1 MDRRSSE
8 FATFAYRT
16 NADGSIDSI
25 CLDCFLTAGSA
36 QWLPNLKEIEKDH
49 DCKRSHLEN
58 LLFDKWWLSPSIK
71 HIRKSAIAA

>member
-1 MDRRSSE
+1 MDSRSSE

-36 QWLPNLKEIEKDH
+36 QWLPDLKEIEKDH
-49 DCKRSHLEN
+49 DCKQSHVEK
-58 LLFDKWWLSPSIK
+58 LLFDEWRFSSSIK
-71 HIRKSAIAA
+71 RIRKSAIAA